1 MFTEYTESELL
12 QELVR
17 GSTSG
22 FAEIC
27 RRYTRRL
34 YAYCRRYTR
43 SECDVEELVQDIFM
57 GLWNYRAQID
67 PAGALEPLILAIAR
81 RRCVDMVRETL
92 NSPIYEDYVDSHG
105 DIADEAVD
113 HLEYEEYMA
122 QLVGLVRK
130 LPAPQRRVVELS
142 RFHHFTNQ
150 EIASRLGI
158 SEKTVRN
165 RLSLALKQLRSQMDR
180 IAVLMS
186 VCIAFAMT

>member
-1 MFTEYTESELL
+1 
-12 QELVR
+12 
-17 GSTSG
+17 
-22 FAEIC
+22 
-27 RRYTRRL
+27 
-34 YAYCRRYTR
+34 
-43 SECDVEELVQDIFM
+43 M
-57 GLWNYRAQID
+57 GLWNYRTQID

-105 DIADEAVD
+105 DIAEEAVD

-122 QLVGLVRK
+122 QLEGLVRK

-180 IAVLMS
+180 IAVLTT